1 MSSLFENYTD
11 GTIGLVEYNRLKSDY
26 LKQAEEL
33 EEAQKSLLKAQVLD
47 GKILSPQ
54 NEWIKAF
61 RRQKDTTV
69 LSREFIELMID
80 KIIVS
85 GYNDVEIVWKFAD
98 EFAILTNFVG
108 GAA

>member
-1 MSSLFENYTD
+1 MFFPIQNYTD
-11 GTIGLVEYNRLKSDY
+11 GTIDLVEYNRLKSDY
-26 LKQAEEL
+26 LKQAEAL
-33 EEAQKSLLKAQVLD
+33 EEAKNSFLKAQAFD
-47 GKILSPQ
+47 EKILSPQ

-61 RRQKDTTV
+61 RRQKETTV

-85 GYNDVEIVWKFAD
+85 DYNDVEIVWKFAD
-98 EFAILTNFVG
+98 ELAILTEFVG